1 MAISIN
7 PDAAGRSR
15 RIPDTSAERVFFLV
29 LANFS
34 FYVPH
39 TDDDDVT
46 AQRDNSCPY
55 IRVTVEERPTTV
67 GS

>member
-1 MAISIN
+1 MLLAD
-7 PDAAGRSR
+7 PAGFLTHQQR
-15 RIPDTSAERVFFLV
+15 EFFFLV

-39 TDDDDVT
+39 TDDDDDVT